1 MKKLLKIQYT
11 ITYNG
16 LTVDPMRLA
25 VVLYENVFFPF
36 LGKEQK
42 TDFSAFL
49 GKELKTDFSAV
60 FIYGTTSPD

>member
-1 MKKLLKIQYT
+1 MW
-11 ITYNG
+11 
-16 LTVDPMRLA
+16 LA